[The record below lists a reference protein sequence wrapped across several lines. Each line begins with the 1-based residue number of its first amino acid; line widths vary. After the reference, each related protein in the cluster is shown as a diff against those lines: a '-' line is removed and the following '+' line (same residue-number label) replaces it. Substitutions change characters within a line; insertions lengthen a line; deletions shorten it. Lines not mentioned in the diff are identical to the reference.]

1 MLLEA
6 INVATKSVQNVMGSS
21 LALLLLHFDAG
32 RRGVCWT
39 KGLFPLDC
47 CDHKVCCNIGPC
59 FLLAE
64 GTVTLHWKAASALNI
79 LINQLIMLGTLGTNV
94 LMKKRDK
101 CYCKTSRE
109 NLERKRLL
117 THDQACTLKNLPSR
131 TIRAGDSSS
140 S

>member
-6 INVATKSVQNVMGSS
+6 INVAKKSVQNVMGSS
-21 LALLLLHFDAG
+21 LALLLRLHFDAG

-39 KGLFPLDC
+39 KGLFPLGC
-47 CDHKVCCNIGPC
+47 CDHKVCCNMAPC

-64 GTVTLHWKAASALNI
+64 GTVTLHWKAASALNK
-79 LINQLIMLGTLGTNV
+79 LINHVRNSGNTCSYE
-94 LMKKRDK
+94 KRDK
-101 CYCKTSRE
+101 CYCKHQEKIS
-109 NLERKRLL
+109 LERKRLL
-117 THDQACTLKNLPSR
+117 THDQTCTLMNLPSR